1 MKQED
6 VRFTMC
12 ISKSLFERLSYVANF
27 YGCPKSHTVRRMI
40 EQDLKQFERRFGPIP
55 PSREPGA
62 GGGAH
67 H

>member
-40 EQDLKQFERRFGPIP
+40 EQHVTQFERRFGPIP
-55 PSREPGA
+55 LSRDTGA
-62 GGGAH
+62 GGGVRH
-67 H
+67 